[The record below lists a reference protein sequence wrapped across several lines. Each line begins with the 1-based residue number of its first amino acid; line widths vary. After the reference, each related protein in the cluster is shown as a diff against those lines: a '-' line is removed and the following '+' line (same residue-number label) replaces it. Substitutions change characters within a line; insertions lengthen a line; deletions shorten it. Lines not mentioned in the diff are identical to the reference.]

1 MMCLQ
6 GFGAIT
12 KGRIMLERYL
22 DINGREDARV
32 LRHASLNSRFS
43 TNVKNLVDNAMVR
56 GLLRI
61 PAAHGARRRRNRRR
75 VHAAGNRARHR
86 A

>member
-32 LRHASLNSRFS
+32 LRHLSTVASQP
-43 TNVKNLVDNAMVR
+43 T
-56 GLLRI
+56 
-61 PAAHGARRRRNRRR
+61 
-75 VHAAGNRARHR
+75 
-86 A
+86 